1 MPSSKPSI
9 RPATLQDA
17 PALAEL
23 VNMAGEGLPL
33 YLWAKMAQEGE
44 DPWAVGRA
52 RARREEGSFSYRNA
66 SIIELDGAVAASLIG
81 YPLADEPEA
90 IDEANMPAMFVP
102 LQQLENLAPGTWY
115 VNVLASYP
123 RFRKMGFGTG
133 LLKHAET
140 LAAMASAKR
149 GMSVIVA
156 DNNVAARRLYERMGY
171 RQAADRPMVKE
182 SWQSPGS
189 AWVLLVKETQR

>member
-1 MPSSKPSI
+1 MTASSVSI

-23 VNMAGEGLPL
+23 VNFAGEGLPL
-33 YLWAKMAQEGE
+33 YLWTKMAKNGE
-44 DPWAVGRA
+44 DAWSVGRA
-52 RARREEGSFSYRNA
+52 RASREGGGFSYRNA
-66 SIIELDGAVAASLIG
+66 TVVEADGAVAASLIG
-81 YPLADEPEA
+81 YPLADEPEP
-90 IDEANMPAMFVP
+90 IDEASMPPMFLP

-123 RFRKMGFGTG
+123 NWRGRGFGTM

-140 LAAMASAKR
+140 LAAATDARK

-156 DNNVAARRLYERMGY
+156 DNNAGAQRLYERMGY
-171 RQAADRPMVKE
+171 RLIAERPMVKE
-182 SWQSPGS
+182 SWQSAGS
-189 AWVLLVKETQR
+189 AWVLLVKSA